1 MFKSVKLISLD
12 VMEESEACI
21 MYNNASA
28 ASFFFSSP
36 KRKCERLLTGR
47 KFEARSVDLHLTESN
62 RLDELAFFIVLKSF
76 MELKPRGYH
85 TLFRHVESCAHR
97 LVLCPDH
104 IHYCLYQYNGKE

>member
-28 ASFFFSSP
+28 ASFFFFFSP

-62 RLDELAFFIVLKSF
+62 RLDELAFFYSLK
-76 MELKPRGYH
+76 K
-85 TLFRHVESCAHR
+85 
-97 LVLCPDH
+97 
-104 IHYCLYQYNGKE
+104 LYGAEA

>member
-28 ASFFFSSP
+28 ASFFFFFSP
-36 KRKCERLLTGR
+36 KRKYERLLTGR

-85 TLFRHVESCAHR
+85 TLFRHIESWCS
-97 LVLCPDH
+97 
-104 IHYCLYQYNGKE
+104 Y